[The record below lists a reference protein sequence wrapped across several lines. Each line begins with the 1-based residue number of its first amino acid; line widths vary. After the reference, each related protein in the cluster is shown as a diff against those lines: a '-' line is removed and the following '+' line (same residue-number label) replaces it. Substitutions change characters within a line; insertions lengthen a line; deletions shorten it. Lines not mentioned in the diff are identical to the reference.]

1 MTEATYSISKFQ
13 FGCISYR
20 CFDGIQFTE
29 VSENEFQKHV
39 RSFCRY
45 VFNQCMSI
53 IIITSLGLPLYCEV
67 VKSIFSKKVVL
78 HFDKTF
84 FRNYMIII
92 SSKTALTKSCVLERF

>member
-39 RSFCRY
+39 RSSADMYLISVCR
-45 VFNQCMSI
+45 
-53 IIITSLGLPLYCEV
+53 
-67 VKSIFSKKVVL
+67 
-78 HFDKTF
+78 
-84 FRNYMIII
+84 
-92 SSKTALTKSCVLERF
+92 